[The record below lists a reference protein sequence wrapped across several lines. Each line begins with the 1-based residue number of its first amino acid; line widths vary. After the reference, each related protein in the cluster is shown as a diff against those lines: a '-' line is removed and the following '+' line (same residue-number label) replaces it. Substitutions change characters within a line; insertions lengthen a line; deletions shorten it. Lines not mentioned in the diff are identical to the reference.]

1 MKCIVKDC
9 ANHMH
14 EGRFVGELCTPCHT
28 FITTGE
34 GTYSQA
40 YRNSQRTWVGLTEEE
55 ILAFVF
61 DAKITEPNDEP
72 IKFGAPSRK
81 CIKDLVS
88 CVEAK
93 LKEKNT

>member
-14 EGRFVGELCTPCHT
+14 GGRFVGELCTPCHT

-40 YRNSQRTWVGLTEEE
+40 YRNSQRQWVGLTDDE
-55 ILAFVF
+55 ITELFCDYDGSQFPAFVR
-61 DAKITEPNDEP
+61 DIET
-72 IKFGAPSRK
+72 
-81 CIKDLVS
+81 
-88 CVEAK
+88 K
-93 LKEKNT
+93 LKEKNHD

>member
-40 YRNSQRTWVGLTEEE
+40 YRNSQRGWVGLTYAEISEEADR
-55 ILAFVF
+55 LNLR
-61 DAKITEPNDEP
+61 DGTLN
-72 IKFGAPSRK
+72 GAISFANV
-81 CIKDLVS
+81 IA
-88 CVEAK
+88 AK
-93 LKEKNT
+93 LKAKNS

>member
-40 YRNSQRTWVGLTEEE
+40 YRNSQREWVGLTYEE
-55 ILAFVF
+55 IKDVHSS
-61 DAKITEPNDEP
+61 EPMDDYGFARA
-72 IKFGAPSRK
+72 I
-81 CIKDLVS
+81 
-88 CVEAK
+88 EAK
-93 LKEKNT
+93 LKEKNR